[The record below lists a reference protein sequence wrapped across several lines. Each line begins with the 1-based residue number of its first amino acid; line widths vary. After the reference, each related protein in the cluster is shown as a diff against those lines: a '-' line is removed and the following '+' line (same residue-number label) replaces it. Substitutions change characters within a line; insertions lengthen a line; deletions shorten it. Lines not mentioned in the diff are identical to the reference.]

1 MNAQPTTRRRIT
13 ALAAAVCLAGLP
25 AATVGRA
32 DNREALEYEVKAAML
47 VNFAKF
53 VDWPAQAFPD
63 SRAPL
68 VIALVGRDPF
78 GGLIEET
85 VRDRV
90 VGGHPIVVRKLEALP
105 ARESAAHIVFLARSE
120 KRRSADLLAALAGR
134 PVLTVSDA
142 EGFTQAGGMIG
153 LSIENER
160 VAFQVNRGAA
170 QRAGL
175 SISSRLLKLASS
187 IADSGPAAA
196 AVGGGPPK

>member
-1 MNAQPTTRRRIT
+1 MNAQPTTRRRL
-13 ALAAAVCLAGLP
+13 AVLAAGVCLVG
-25 AATVGRA
+25 AAVGRA
-32 DNREALEYEVKAAML
+32 DHREALEYEVKAAML

-53 VDWPAQAFPD
+53 VDWPAQAFAD
-63 SRAPL
+63 GRAPL

-85 VRDRV
+85 VRDRS
-90 VGGHPIVVRKLEALP
+90 VGGHPIVVRKLDAP
-105 ARESAAHIVFLARSE
+105 PPRESAAHIVFLARSE
-120 KRRSADLLAALAGR
+120 KRRSADLLAAVAGR

-142 EGFTQAGGMIG
+142 EGFTQAGGMIA

-160 VAFQVNRGAA
+160 VAFQVNRAAA

-187 IADSGPAAA
+187 ISDSGPAAGA
-196 AVGGGPPK
+196 AAGGPAK